1 MNKIMG
7 GMTVKN
13 RVVSGSSVASATR
26 TCGVEAADVFRDIL
40 AAATVSP
47 NTDAAQLAKAW
58 KCDEEQARVLSPAAA
73 AALLVNW
80 HFLYQARCIVDHVG
94 AFTGETMML

>member
-40 AAATVSP
+40 AAASASP

-58 KCDEEQARVLSPAAA
+58 KCDEEEASALSLAAA
-73 AALLVNW
+73 AALVINW
-80 HFLYQARCIVDHVG
+80 RFLLG
-94 AFTGETMML
+94 ALHRRSRRGVHR